1 MATRTLEALASL
13 LDDRIDILE
22 RDVTKYSPAK
32 QVFET
37 ISTIL
42 ALTRVSADSFA
53 DSLTS
58 SIA

>member
-32 QVFET
+32 QVFGT
-37 ISTIL
+37 ISAIL
-42 ALTRVSADSFA
+42 ALTRVCALA
-53 DSLTS
+53 L
-58 SIA
+58 IHM